1 MNDKILKFITKRN
14 DIFIKNKYEILNNY
28 DSTDDF
34 HIVLYFLEKNK
45 CKIIIRRLDEESGW
59 GLNLTIKLYSLNNL
73 DIYEKVSIGN
83 SENNLKIINYIT
95 KIDLDGVIYEKQKI
109 PKKIYQTSYD
119 NKYVSLLHYNA
130 LQTFLEL
137 NPEYEY
143 YFYDDNDCRKF
154 IKNNF
159 DKEVLDAFNLLY
171 PGAYKADL
179 FRYCCIYIKGGCY
192 FDNKYILRI
201 PLRELIN
208 SDYENIYCKD
218 TKDELMFNS
227 IIMSIKK
234 CDELKNC
241 IDQIV
246 KNVENRFYGV
256 CPLSPTGPRL
266 FNTYTNSKNILLKHE
281 ITGKYYFQSKVLIKD
296 TMKLFLNTHYKG
308 YYNQNIKNYNTLFLD
323 KEIYYSDIIKDN
335 NYVILIFPNF
345 FDDKFSIKIVQ
356 NNIYIKR
363 IDSNSGWDINLK
375 IKILKEDDDNYE
387 NIIEIGSSK
396 KNEIYVNF

>member
-1 MNDKILKFITKRN
+1 MNDKILKFIPKRN

-28 DSTDDF
+28 DSNDDF

-59 GLNLTIKLYSLNNL
+59 GLNLTIKLYSLNDV
-73 DIYEKVSIGN
+73 DIYEKISIGN
-83 SENNLKIINYIT
+83 SENNLKIINYTT

-119 NKYVSLLHYNA
+119 NKYVSLLHYNS

-159 DKEVLDAFNLLY
+159 DKEVLDAFDLLY

-246 KNVENRFYGV
+246 KNVKNRFYGL

-266 FNTYTNSKNILLKHE
+266 FNTYTNNKNILLKHE

-335 NYVILIFPNF
+335 NYIILIFPNF

-396 KNEIYVNF
+396 KNEIYLNF